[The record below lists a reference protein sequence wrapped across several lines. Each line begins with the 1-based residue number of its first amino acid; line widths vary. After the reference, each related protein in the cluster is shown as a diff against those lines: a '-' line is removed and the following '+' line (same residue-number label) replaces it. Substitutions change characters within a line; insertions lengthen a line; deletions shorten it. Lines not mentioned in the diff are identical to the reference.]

1 MPPRNTPT
9 QTKRLTGTHCF
20 PVART
25 FWYHSNSSWKRVF
38 LIVLP
43 SAFYSGLVTTGS
55 LLEPIQ
61 NAFKWLK
68 PWHLLTKVCALVN
81 SKFLSQRL
89 SCLRIKLPSVVITVH
104 TVWLESLTFI
114 TKKCKGWVR
123 EKKSE
128 NESQELAGSSKS
140 LNLSG
145 RKIWQRRFEVSA
157 SRIRR
162 GGFFLIA
169 RHSVST
175 GWRI

>member
-9 QTKRLTGTHCF
+9 QTKRFTGTHCF

-128 NESQELAGSSKS
+128 NESQELAGSSKL

-169 RHSVST
+169 HHSVST